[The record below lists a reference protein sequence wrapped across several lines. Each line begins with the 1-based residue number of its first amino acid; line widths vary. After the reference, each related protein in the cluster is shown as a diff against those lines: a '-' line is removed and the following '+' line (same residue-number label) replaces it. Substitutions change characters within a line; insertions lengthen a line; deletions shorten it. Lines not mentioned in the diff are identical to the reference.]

1 MSWKYIDFQE
11 NIDRNVTIL
20 SHYSYIINWPACFS
34 SSMWISFSS
43 FSSSCFCWNRA
54 CGRKVIISYM
64 FDLFLILRRKVII
77 SYNVYV
83 PPFSSF
89 SEEKLWYL
97 ICFTSFFNFRFWI
110 HLYCSTFPSFAILL
124 IMPFSTSALLP
135 FTTTHIHSYSLF

>member
-1 MSWKYIDFQE
+1 MWWKYIDFQE

-20 SHYSYIINWPACFS
+20 SHYSIIIINWPACFS

-54 CGRKVIISYM
+54 CGRKVTGNIFFIRPFPLIREENIVYM
-64 FDLFLILRRKVII
+64 FHCSTLFLILKER
-77 SYNVYV
+77 
-83 PPFSSF
+83 
-89 SEEKLWYL
+89 LWYL
-97 ICFTSFFNFRFWI
+97 ICSTSFFNFSFWI

-135 FTTTHIHSYSLF
+135 FTASLF

>member
-54 CGRKVIISYM
+54 CGRKVTGNIFYVRPFPSIWEEKLWYR
-64 FDLFLILRRKVII
+64 ILYKCSI
-77 SYNVYV
+77 V

-89 SEEKLWYL
+89 SKEKLWYL
-97 ICFTSFFNFRFWI
+97 ICSTSFFNFSFWI

-135 FTTTHIHSYSLF
+135 FTASLV